1 MSAGGAVRV
10 EDPATRPSRPAGV
23 RAGWRV
29 VAAKELTDHVT
40 SIRFVIVVMVLALVA
55 LVSVNSAADGIR
67 DVASQ
72 ANQEPQLFLALFT
85 ASPSN
90 VPSFLQFIAWIAPLL
105 GIVFGFD
112 AVNGERAEGT
122 LPRLVSQPI
131 HRDDVING
139 KFASGLAV
147 IVVALIALTTIVG
160 GVGIY
165 RLGIVPSLSEVA
177 RLIAWLAF
185 TTIYVAFWLGLA
197 SLTSVAMRRAA
208 TSAIVALA
216 AWVVV
221 VLFSAVVVG
230 IIAGT
235 PRSDA
240 TLEEQIHNER
250 VKEQLTR
257 LSPSGLYDEITSSIL
272 EPRLRGSTGI
282 VVARPIDIAVSQPLG
297 FTQSLL
303 IAWPQVV
310 ALVALTVICF
320 GGAYILFMKQEIRA

>member
-1 MSAGGAVRV
+1 M
-10 EDPATRPSRPAGV
+10 
-23 RAGWRV
+23 
-29 VAAKELTDHVT
+29 AAKELTDHVT
-40 SIRFVIVVMVLALVA
+40 SIRFGVVVAVLAVVA
-55 LVSVNSAADGIR
+55 ILSVNSAADGIR

-72 ANQEPQLFLALFT
+72 ANEEPQLFLALFT
-85 ASPSN
+85 TSPSS

-139 KFASGLAV
+139 KFAAGLAV
-147 IVVALIALTTIVG
+147 IVVALTALTMIVG

-165 RLGIVPSLSEVA
+165 RLGIVPSAAEVA
-177 RLIAWLAF
+177 RLATWLAF
-185 TTIYVAFWLGLA
+185 TTVYVAFWLGLA
-197 SLTSVAMRRAA
+197 TLTSVALRRAA

-216 AWVVV
+216 AWLVL
-221 VLFSAVVVG
+221 VLFASLLVG
-230 IIAGT
+230 IIAGSA
-235 PRSDA
+235 PADA
-240 TLEEQIHNER
+240 TVDEQIHNER
-250 VKEQLTR
+250 VKQQLTR

-272 EPRLRGSTGI
+272 EPRVRGTTSSF
-282 VVARPIDIAVSQPLG
+282 VLARPIDIAVSQPLG

-320 GGAYILFMKQEIRA
+320 GAAYILFMNQEIRA